1 MIRMAEPLYH
11 WIEKKLPNRWKL
23 VLNNYSSGSQTIT
36 AVSDWKDVLHTFAS
50 ILVTNTVVIIG
61 LVLLSTKFITPF
73 IKANLLVSP
82 WAEAI
87 TGMLTLILISPFLWA
102 LSVRKIRTHS
112 YNILWKNKKFNR
124 GPLVGLEAGRIILG
138 VILVGFL
145 LDQLFSPTVALI
157 GAIILIVVV
166 LPVFTQR
173 LQQTYA
179 RIEKR
184 FLYNL
189 NARELE
195 KTNGAAKN
203 GNAGKNL
210 LPWDAHV
217 AHFEV
222 SAESESIGKTLTELS
237 FREKFGVNIA
247 QIERGKKIIHA
258 PRGNEQIF
266 PTDKLTVVGTDE
278 QLKRFKLI
286 IDPPQTEPA
295 PLPPEIVLKQL
306 VVDSHF
312 PLLGMSIRNSDIRN
326 KTHGLIISI
335 ERNGKRIL
343 NPDPSMVFEKGDIV
357 WLSGDKQLIKNI
369 EEYGQKPVEINHL
382 MP

>member
-1 MIRMAEPLYH
+1 VGA
-11 WIEKKLPNRWKL
+11 
-23 VLNNYSSGSQTIT
+23 
-36 AVSDWKDVLHTFAS
+36 
-50 ILVTNTVVIIG
+50 TV
-61 LVLLSTKFITPF
+61 
-73 IKANLLVSP
+73 
-82 WAEAI
+82 
-87 TGMLTLILISPFLWA
+87 
-102 LSVRKIRTHS
+102 
-112 YNILWKNKKFNR
+112 
-124 GPLVGLEAGRIILG
+124 
-138 VILVGFL
+138 
-145 LDQLFSPTVALI
+145 
-157 GAIILIVVV
+157 LIVVV
-166 LPVFTQR
+166 LPIFTQR

-195 KTNGAAKN
+195 KTNGATKN

-210 LPWDAHV
+210 LP
-217 AHFEV
+217 
-222 SAESESIGKTLTELS
+222 SESIGKTLTELS

-266 PTDKLTVVGTDE
+266 PSDKLTVVGTDE
-278 QLKRFKLI
+278 QLKQFKLI

-326 KTHGLIISI
+326 KTHGLIIGI

-357 WLSGDKQLIKNI
+357 WLSGDKQLIKNM
-369 EEYGQKPVEINHL
+369 EEYGQKPEEINHL
-382 MP
+382 TP